1 MLDIVKDPG
10 LADVEYIDLSF
21 ECTSVLEQSFDDKAW
36 TGDNIE
42 PPSCVTFLDQ
52 KCLSEI
58 HSIASRMQENPL
70 PDLLRSPDQFDLP
83 HLRNVMQTAKSQLN
97 NGNGVAVIDALPIDD
112 MDETQAM
119 TVFWIVGQLIGRP
132 VAQKWD
138 GTMLYQVKDTGMPFG
153 YGVRGSYTNI
163 ELTFHTD
170 NAFAITPPET
180 VGLLCLR
187 PALSGGVSRFCSLY
201 AVHNELLQKKPS
213 ALSRLYQPVLWDR
226 QAEHAPDKP
235 RFSIA
240 PMFRFDG
247 KKLLARANTGL
258 VRKSYERAEVEMDSE
273 LSMALDCVDEITDR
287 PGFHFELP
295 LERGQMQ
302 YLNNRDVAHYRSEFQ
317 DHPEPAQQRHLVRT
331 WHRESGQRTYDG
343 F

>member
-1 MLDIVKDPG
+1 LLDLVKDPR
-10 LADVEYIDLSF
+10 LACMNYIDLSS
-21 ECTSVLEQSFDDKAW
+21 ECTSMLEQQTRDKAW
-36 TGDNIE
+36 TGDNVDA
-42 PPSCVTFLDQ
+42 STCVVSLDEH
-52 KCLSEI
+52 CLDEI
-58 HSIASRMQENPL
+58 HSIAILTQKNPL
-70 PDLLRSPDQFDLP
+70 PDLLRSPDQFDIP
-83 HLRNVMQTAKSQLN
+83 NLRTIMRTIKSRLTY
-97 NGNGVAVIDALPIDD
+97 GIGVAIIDALPMGDL
-112 MDETQAM
+112 DETQAT
-119 TVFWIVGQLIGRP
+119 TVFWILGQLVGHP

-170 NAFAITPPET
+170 NAFAISPPEA

-201 AVHNELLQKKPS
+201 AVHNELLQKNPK
-213 ALSRLYQPVLWDR
+213 ALNRLYQPVLWDR

-235 RFSIA
+235 KFSFA

-258 VRKSYERAEVEMDSE
+258 VRKSYERAEFEMDLE
-273 LSMALDCVDEITDR
+273 LNAALDCVDEMTNR

-331 WHRESGQRTYDG
+331 WHRESGQRTYDSV
-343 F
+343 